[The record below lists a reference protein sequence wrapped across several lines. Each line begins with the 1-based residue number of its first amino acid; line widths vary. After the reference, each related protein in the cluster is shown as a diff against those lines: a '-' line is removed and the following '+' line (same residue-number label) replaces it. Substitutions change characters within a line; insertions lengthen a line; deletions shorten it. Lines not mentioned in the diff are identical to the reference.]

1 MKEFIFTCLCI
12 VVITFMTSCISTT
25 PQTTQG
31 KGNNK
36 LTIYAA
42 LEEEQ
47 IAYYMEGFRE
57 EYPNIDVEIVMD
69 SHGVIASKLLA
80 EKDNPQADIIWGLS
94 AMNMVELKKMV
105 HLKHISLKIMIKLIK
120 I

>member
-36 LTIYAA
+36 LTIYA

-57 EYPNIDVEIVMD
+57 EYPI
-69 SHGVIASKLLA
+69 
-80 EKDNPQADIIWGLS
+80 
-94 AMNMVELKKMV
+94 
-105 HLKHISLKIMIKLIK
+105 
-120 I
+120 